1 MQTSEVLIG
10 SPIGVLAVL
19 CAVAAFF
26 FLFAQVTD
34 AKLFKYVPPLLFI
47 YATPVFLNNFDVI
60 PSESNYAMHLPRI
73 SYYCIMQLWLKSRR
87 KNPRRDSA

>member
-1 MQTSEVLIG
+1 METTEVLIS

-26 FLFAQVTD
+26 FLLAQVTK
-34 AKLFKYVPPLLFI
+34 AKLFNFIPPLLFI

-60 PSESNYAMHLPRI
+60 PS
-73 SYYCIMQLWLKSRR
+73 KSIIY
-87 KNPRRDSA
+87 

>member
-1 MQTSEVLIG
+1 MQTPEALIS

-26 FLFAQVTD
+26 FLLAQVTD

-47 YATPVFLNNFDVI
+47 YATPVFLNNLDVI
-60 PSESNYAMHLPRI
+60 PR
-73 SYYCIMQLWLKSRR
+73 
-87 KNPRRDSA
+87 